1 MQNFILILVLAIMF
15 SQVILTNQQFL
26 DFKRPAKKNQ
36 QSRKWSDLKVVVKGS
51 YFSLDA
57 ETAFSHR

>member
-1 MQNFILILVLAIMF
+1 MF

-26 DFKRPAKKNQ
+26 DFKGPAKKNQ

-51 YFSLDA
+51 HFSLDA